1 MPISSKTGLMDP
13 KMANAFATVALAY
26 GVRDELPYGAVTYV
40 LRRGDKLVEVFV
52 WPDQVIAVDV
62 TRVDGD
68 GCPTAW
74 FKSGQL
80 PYPEL
85 PATPA
90 LVAFMREQRGAYY
103 NE

>member
-1 MPISSKTGLMDP
+1 MPITNGVGLLDP
-13 KMANAFATVALAY
+13 KMANAFATVALMY

-52 WPDQVIAVDV
+52 WPDQAVAVDV
-62 TRVDGD
+62 TRVDSQ
-68 GCPTAW
+68 GCPTKW
-74 FKSGQL
+74 YKSGQF

-90 LVAFMREQRGAYY
+90 LDAFVREQRKAYY
-103 NE
+103 GG